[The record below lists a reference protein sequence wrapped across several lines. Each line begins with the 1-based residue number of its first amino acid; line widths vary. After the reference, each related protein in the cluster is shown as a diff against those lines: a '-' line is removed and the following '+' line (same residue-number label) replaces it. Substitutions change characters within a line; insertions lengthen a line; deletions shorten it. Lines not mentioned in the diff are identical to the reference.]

1 MAGLR
6 KGKCY
11 RRLERP
17 YTRKSKYKKKGYIRA
32 FPPHKI
38 SRFEMGDKSKQYDF
52 KIKLVSKGTL
62 QLRHNSLESARIVV
76 NRVLE
81 SKLGSSYYFK
91 INIYPHH
98 GLRENKM
105 LGGAHAD
112 RLQTGM
118 AHSFGKVIGS
128 AAQVKAGKEIFTA
141 WILKEG
147 MEVAKAALKSAT
159 PRLPGSY
166 IIVIEPLKKIEL
178 LEN

>member
-1 MAGLR
+1 MVGLR

-91 INIYPHH
+91 INVYPHH

-118 AHSFGKVIGS
+118 AHSFGKVVNT
-128 AAQVKAGKEIFTA
+128 AAQVKRGKELFTA
-141 WILKEG
+141 WVFKDGLNFAKE
-147 MEVAKAALKSAT
+147 AFKSAN
-159 PRLPGSY
+159 PRLSGQFL
-166 IIVIEPLKKIEL
+166 IEIETL
-178 LEN
+178 SD